1 MLNHP
6 FIKQLHMQTFVNI
19 ANKAYWMRNLS
30 CIVNRQYN
38 IYGYKGFLYLILFE
52 DTNYTIVESLFIVEM
67 YSHVFLR
74 NYTNFER
81 ISRPRKSTIL
91 ENLKTA
97 MNRLTIETEDCYE

>member
-19 ANKAYWMRNLS
+19 ANKAHWMRNLS

-52 DTNYTIVESLFIVEM
+52 DTTYTLVESLFIVEM

-97 MNRLTIETEDCYE
+97 MNRLIIETEDCYE